1 MRIAIPVSRGSL
13 DPHFGH
19 CQFFAL
25 VDVDKE
31 NKKITSSTTVDAPPH
46 EPGLLPAWLAEQD
59 ADVVLAGGMGSRA
72 IQLFTGQ
79 GIKVIVGAPQL
90 DPEALV
96 IAYLAGE
103 IGEGANACDH

>member
-1 MRIAIPVSRGSL
+1 MRIAIPVARGSL

-25 VDVDKE
+25 VDGDAE

-46 EPGLLPAWLAEQD
+46 EPGLLPAWLAGQG
-59 ADVVLAGGMGSRA
+59 ADVLLAGGMGSRA
-72 IQLFTGQ
+72 N
-79 GIKVIVGAPQL
+79 
-90 DPEALV
+90 
-96 IAYLAGE
+96 AYLAGE

>member
-1 MRIAIPVSRGSL
+1 MRIAIPVSQGSL

-25 VDVDKE
+25 VDVDAE
-31 NKKITSSTTVDAPPH
+31 AKKITSSTTVDAPPH
-46 EPGLLPAWLAEQD
+46 EPGLLPAWLAGQG

-72 IQLFTGQ
+72 IQLFADQ
-79 GIKVIVGAPQL
+79 GVKVIVGVPQL
-90 DPEALV
+90 DPDALAT
-96 IAYLAGE
+96 AYLAGE